1 MGSKAYEEEALRKD
15 GEASV
20 LETTLN
26 HNNETIERL
35 KNDIGDVDNT
45 NLSIDAQIEEKQN
58 FISESEV
65 EIEAKK
71 QELKNVTDEM
81 NNLLSSNEEFSKL
94 TVELNQKSLLLH
106 LNFPIAG
113 LNAHRHLHP
122 HRKLNQGKALLIH
135 QLSKEKMTLKKLK
148 SLKKKVMKI

>member
-1 MGSKAYEEEALRKD
+1 MAKEIEQEIEEIAQKTVSINTQIEQIRAGSKAYEEQALRKD

-45 NLSIDAQIEEKQN
+45 NLSIDAQIEEKEQ
-58 FISESEV
+58 FISKSV
-65 EIEAKK
+65 KEIEEKK
-71 QELKNVTDEM
+71 AELKSVTDEM

-94 TVELNQKSLLLH
+94 TVELNQKITSL
-106 LNFPIAG
+106 
-113 LNAHRHLHP
+113 
-122 HRKLNQGKALLIH
+122 
-135 QLSKEKMTLKKLK
+135 T
-148 SLKKKVMKI
+148 

>member
-45 NLSIDAQIEEKQN
+45 NLSIFAFFVEK
-58 FISESEV
+58 
-65 EIEAKK
+65 
-71 QELKNVTDEM
+71 
-81 NNLLSSNEEFSKL
+81 
-94 TVELNQKSLLLH
+94 
-106 LNFPIAG
+106 
-113 LNAHRHLHP
+113 
-122 HRKLNQGKALLIH
+122 
-135 QLSKEKMTLKKLK
+135 
-148 SLKKKVMKI
+148 

>member
-65 EIEAKK
+65 EIKAKK
-71 QELKNVTDEM
+71 QELKM
-81 NNLLSSNEEFSKL
+81 L
-94 TVELNQKSLLLH
+94 Q
-106 LNFPIAG
+106 
-113 LNAHRHLHP
+113 
-122 HRKLNQGKALLIH
+122 
-135 QLSKEKMTLKKLK
+135 
-148 SLKKKVMKI
+148 MK